1 MLDDNFVVTRK
12 PRMPELIFNNNDVK
26 DLYWEVESGE
36 NWRLSHLKTTTNE
49 CFICQRR
56 KYVMVY
62 VDKCYDNEELEEIK
76 DPKIIENVGKNLNLN
91 DQSNDY
97 APIICGSV
105 IHGGFDRKL

>member
-1 MLDDNFVVTRK
+1 
-12 PRMPELIFNNNDVK
+12 
-26 DLYWEVESGE
+26 
-36 NWRLSHLKTTTNE
+36 
-49 CFICQRR
+49 
-56 KYVMVY
+56 MVY